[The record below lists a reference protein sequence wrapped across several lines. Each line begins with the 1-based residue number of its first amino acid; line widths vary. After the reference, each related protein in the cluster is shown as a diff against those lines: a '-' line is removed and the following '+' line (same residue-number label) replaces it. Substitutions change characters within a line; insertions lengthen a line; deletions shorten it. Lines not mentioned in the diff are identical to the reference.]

1 MELENEEFREREA
14 LSSEV
19 MEREKFVTLLSP
31 LDVLYIG
38 EGRSHSNFPLI
49 ITPLNRKPLIR
60 GHVAT
65 KGRSFGMPDAS

>member
-49 ITPLNRKPLIR
+49 ITPLNR
-60 GHVAT
+60 
-65 KGRSFGMPDAS
+65 